1 MQLTIGIKCL
11 NEEAKI
17 EACLKSAM
25 QAAANYDSEIIL
37 ADSGSTD
44 RTIEIARKFPI
55 RIVQLANAA
64 DRSCGAGAQLAF
76 QYATGSYFYLLD
88 GDMILNPD
96 FIEAGIAFLED
107 NAEFAAVGGHSVE
120 RNTSTAEFAIRA
132 GELGKALSHTGTVDR
147 LDGGGLYR
155 AEAIRA
161 AGFFAD
167 RNLHSFE
174 ELELAAR
181 LHADGWKLARINVPA
196 YEHYGHTGGSYRLL
210 WRRFRSG
217 YAGSPGELV
226 RSAMGTRHLN
236 FILRRLRHTWY
247 MPAIFL
253 WWLLLPASLLISPW
267 ATAILFA
274 LPIVLLSLRRR
285 SVSLGV
291 YSFAS
296 WNIIALGSLAALLR
310 RRTSPL
316 DPLPAIDLSPER
328 SPSARATAPDKG
340 AS

>member
-17 EACLKSAM
+17 AACLESAVR
-25 QAAANYDSEIIL
+25 AAANYDSEIIL

-44 RTIEIARKFPI
+44 RTIDIAQGFPI
-55 RIVQLANAA
+55 RIVQLANVA

-76 QYATGSYFYLLD
+76 QYARGSYFYLLD
-88 GDMILNPD
+88 GDMILNPE
-96 FIEAGIAFLED
+96 FIAVGIEFLE
-107 NAEFAAVGGHSVE
+107 NNPEFAAVGGHSVE
-120 RNTSTAEFAIRA
+120 RNTDTAEFAIRA
-132 GELGKALSHTGTVDR
+132 GELGKLLSHTGIVDR

-181 LHADGWKLARINVPA
+181 LQTDGWKLARINLRA
-196 YEHYGHTGGSYRLL
+196 YEHYGHSGGSYRLL

-217 YAGSPGELV
+217 YAGSPGELI
-226 RSAMGTRHLN
+226 RSAMGKRHLG
-236 FILRRLRHTWY
+236 FIVQRLRHTWY

-253 WWLLLPASLLISPW
+253 WWLLLPASAFVSIW
-267 ATAILFA
+267 ATLLLLC
-274 LPIVLLSLRRR
+274 LPIVLLSLRRG
-285 SVSLGV
+285 SLSLGI

-296 WNIIALGSLAALLR
+296 WNIIALGTLMALVR
-310 RRTSPL
+310 PRTSPL
-316 DPLPAIDLSPER
+316 EPLEAIDLSPDR
-328 SPSARATAPDKG
+328 IAPETR
-340 AS
+340 